1 MVCDETLHHPI
12 DVTVPGPYIL
22 PYKIGTTLPYKL
34 DTTTDKLT
42 SRAGLLIV
50 GQLMDDL
57 SLSERIY
64 LKVIKALSL
73 QRTSKPL
80 C

>member
-12 DVTVPGPYIL
+12 DATVQGSYIL
-22 PYKIGTTLPYKL
+22 PYKLGTTLPYKL